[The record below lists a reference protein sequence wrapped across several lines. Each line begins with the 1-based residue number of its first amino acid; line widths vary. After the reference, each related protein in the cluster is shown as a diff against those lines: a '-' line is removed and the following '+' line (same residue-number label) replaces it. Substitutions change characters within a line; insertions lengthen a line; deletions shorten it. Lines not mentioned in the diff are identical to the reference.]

1 MLPNYFTMSEI
12 LSNPPQEVL
21 DAIKVLKSD
30 LGSTIPAKN
39 DNNVLIATWNIREFG
54 DLTEKWVAPNSSS
67 PKRDLESLLCI
78 IEIIKSFDIIAV
90 QEVQDN
96 IKCLRETMKALGD
109 DWSFLMTDVTQGD
122 KGDGER
128 LAFIFNNKKVRPSGL
143 ACEIVVPE
151 EQLKKNISPDALTT
165 QFARTPYAVSFRV
178 KDKTFVLLTLH
189 VLYGKNLQ
197 DRIPELKAIAKWIY
211 EWAKDLKK
219 WGHSLIALG
228 DFNIEKKDDI
238 AYQAF
243 VSTKLYIPED
253 LENINRTIF
262 NKVSFYDQIAWFRNS
277 SSEFQINL
285 DYVKGGVYNFK
296 NKILVDRK
304 YTDSQLSFRISDH
317 LPLWAEFKL

>member
-1 MLPNYFTMSEI
+1 MPET
-12 LSNPPQEVL
+12 LSNPPR
-21 DAIKVLKSD
+21 KVTEALKALKAD
-30 LGSTIPAKN
+30 LVKKIPAKKE
-39 DNNVLIATWNIREFG
+39 DNILIATWNIREFG
-54 DLTEKWVAPNSSS
+54 DLTEKWEASNNSS
-67 PKRDLESLLCI
+67 PKRDFESLLYI
-78 IEIIKSFDIIAV
+78 IEIIKCFDIIAV

-96 IKCLRETMKALGD
+96 IKCLRDTMNTLGD
-109 DWSFLMTDVTQGD
+109 DWSFLMTDVTKGD
-122 KGDGER
+122 KGGGER
-128 LAFIFNNKKVRPSGL
+128 LAFIFNNNKVKLSGL

-151 EQLKKNISPDALTT
+151 EQLKKDISSDALDT

-189 VLYGKNLQ
+189 VLYGNNVQ
-197 DRIPELKAIAKWIY
+197 ERVPELKAIAKWIY

-219 WGHSLIALG
+219 WGHSLITLG
-228 DFNIEKKDDI
+228 DFNIERKDDV

-243 VSTKLYIPED
+243 VSNKLYIPED

-262 NKVSFYDQIAWFRNS
+262 NKISFYDQIAWFKNS

-296 NKILVDRK
+296 GKILTDRN

>member
-1 MLPNYFTMSEI
+1 MSEI

-30 LGSTIPAKN
+30 LGNTIPAKN

-128 LAFIFNNKKVRPSGL
+128 LAFIFNNKKVKLSGIV
-143 ACEIVVPE
+143 CEIVVPE

-296 NKILVDRK
+296 NKILIDRK